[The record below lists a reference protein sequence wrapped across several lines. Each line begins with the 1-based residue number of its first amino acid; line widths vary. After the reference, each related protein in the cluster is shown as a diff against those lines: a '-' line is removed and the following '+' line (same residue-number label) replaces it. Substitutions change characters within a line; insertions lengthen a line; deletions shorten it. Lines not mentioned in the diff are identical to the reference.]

1 MRRSWPANLIAVL
14 VITATLGVGALGAL
28 GSPQA
33 NGDAGRTSRG
43 PAPTC
48 TGRMDLGSL
57 SFGCPPGWYV
67 WQNAV
72 YDHGASPAAEAIIS
86 NHAPTTGSAH
96 GGLPDGWFKIDVYIA
111 QRDAHLTFEQ
121 LAEAP
126 CVPSDASTVESCSV
140 VSIGGRRWTQR
151 IEHDGSARYREI
163 ATVVDGVQMQVVAIV
178 PEGAHA
184 RDASREIDAFI
195 SSLSIR

>member
-1 MRRSWPANLIAVL
+1 MRRSWPANLIAAM
-14 VITATLGVGALGAL
+14 VIAATLGVGALGAL

-43 PAPTC
+43 PTPTC
-48 TGRMDLGSL
+48 TGRLHVGAL
-57 SFGCPPGWYV
+57 SFRCPAGWYV
-67 WQNAV
+67 WQNVA
-72 YDHGASPAAEAIIS
+72 YHDGASPAAEAIIS
-86 NHAPTTGSAH
+86 NHAPATASPGS
-96 GGLPDGWFKIDVYIA
+96 LPDGWFKVDVYVS

-126 CVPSDASTVESCSV
+126 CTSSEGSTVESCSV

-151 IEHDGSARYREI
+151 IERDPSAQYREI
-163 ATVVDGVQMQVVAIV
+163 ATVVDGVERQVVAIV
-178 PEGAHA
+178 PTGPRASNAA
-184 RDASREIDAFI
+184 RDIDPLL